1 MPGTIDTFML
11 RPSFHVWLE
20 HRLEE
25 VPDSANL
32 ALVIARSGGISR
44 DDLSK
49 IVQIPRHPRNLLRA
63 LITAGQVMVL
73 KVNGQMVFPR
83 GDVTQPSPRKVRSPL
98 PTYLHGVREWI
109 LLVERSLVDP
119 AVLDSY
125 ERAFQ
130 QGLED

>member
-20 HRLEE
+20 HRIEE
-25 VPDSANL
+25 VPDAANL

-49 IVQIPRHPRNLLRA
+49 IVRISPDTLENLLRA

-73 KVNGQMVFPR
+73 KVNGQMVFR
-83 GDVTQPSPRKVRSPL
+83 
-98 PTYLHGVREWI
+98 
-109 LLVERSLVDP
+109 
-119 AVLDSY
+119 AVM
-125 ERAFQ
+125 
-130 QGLED
+130 